1 MPHKRAK
8 RSTREE
14 TRKQKSVGMRNPLP
28 FSSHT
33 YTDTRGANLA
43 PSKSDGI
50 SNESIPKSAM
60 RVLQAAQIRAEHAK
74 RKREDPNDDD
84 GGRGKRRR
92 QDGGVE
98 KGKGKAKEDEE
109 DEDEAADA
117 VAPLQYIVT
126 TIRRRIAL
134 HSVSLPARQFPIGRS
149 GSCRFRPEEADG
161 D

>member
-50 SNESIPKSAM
+50 SNESIPKSAL

-98 KGKGKAKEDEE
+98 KGKGKAKDI
-109 DEDEAADA
+109 DA
-117 VAPLQYIVT
+117 EGSGKGEMKIQPGE
-126 TIRRRIAL
+126 
-134 HSVSLPARQFPIGRS
+134 SLAHFNRCAFFTWNVEKDPYFL
-149 GSCRFRPEEADG
+149 
-161 D
+161 